1 MLQTT
6 PQMNPP
12 FQGVQDALSRLIRPA
27 IGFQH
32 PDDVVKDPD
41 LGVDEKRAI
50 LASWASDA
58 CAVRDQPHLRW
69 LLGSPEPVPLF
80 EVLDAIDRL
89 ERKQRALRRWRG
101 LEDQPATRPAAAN
114 GTGSA

>member
-6 PQMNPP
+6 SQTKPP
-12 FQGVQDALSRLIRPA
+12 FEGIGDALSRLLRPA

-41 LGVDEKRAI
+41 LSLDEKRAI
-50 LASWASDA
+50 LSSWASDA
-58 CAVRDQPHLRW
+58 CTVTDQPHLRW

-80 EVLDAIDRL
+80 EVLDALDRL
-89 ERKQRALRRWRG
+89 ERRQRALNRWRG
-101 LEDQPATRPAAAN
+101 LEAT
-114 GTGSA
+114 TGMAEG

>member
-6 PQMNPP
+6 SQTKPP
-12 FQGVQDALSRLIRPA
+12 FEGIGDAINRLLRPA

-41 LGVDEKRAI
+41 LSLDEKRAI
-50 LASWASDA
+50 LSSWASDA
-58 CAVRDQPHLRW
+58 CTVTDQPHLRW

-89 ERKQRALRRWRG
+89 ERRQRALNRWRG
-101 LEDQPATRPAAAN
+101 LEAASGLAD
-114 GTGSA
+114 G

>member
-6 PQMNPP
+6 PQLTPP
-12 FQGVQDALSRLIRPA
+12 FHGVQDALSRLLRPA

-41 LGVDEKRAI
+41 LSVSEKRAI

-58 CAVRDQPHLRW
+58 CTVQDQPHLRW

-80 EVLDAIDRL
+80 EVRDALDRL
-89 ERKQRALRRWRG
+89 ERRERALRRWRG
-101 LEDQPATRPAAAN
+101 LE
-114 GTGSA
+114 S